1 MIIKFINKIT
11 FLIKFMFDSNL
22 FYKKSRSQNNNKEN
36 IILDYLSNFIE
47 NKNFIEIGFHHLEF
61 NCISLVK
68 KNFRGL
74 MIDGGRPIN
83 ILLLKF
89 ITFILRKDITI
100 IRKYLTRDNIL
111 ESMRFKNIGCLSLDI
126 DGNDY
131 WILKKII
138 NENICP
144 EVIITEYNAS
154 FLYKSISVP
163 YDESFDRKTKHISG
177 FYHGASLSA
186 FYKLLRVKNYHLVKI
201 IGGANAVFVNEDII
215 KKTGLTSFLPD
226 AIYEECFFRNK
237 WSNTTAKEQFEIIK
251 HLKLENV

>member
-1 MIIKFINKIT
+1 
-11 FLIKFMFDSNL
+11 
-22 FYKKSRSQNNNKEN
+22 
-36 IILDYLSNFIE
+36 
-47 NKNFIEIGFHHLEF
+47 
-61 NCISLVK
+61 
-68 KNFRGL
+68 
-74 MIDGGRPIN
+74 
-83 ILLLKF
+83 
-89 ITFILRKDITI
+89 
-100 IRKYLTRDNIL
+100 
-111 ESMRFKNIGCLSLDI
+111 MRFKNIGCLSLDI

-186 FYKLLRVKNYHLVKI
+186 FYKLLRAKNYHLVKI